1 MAEFREQFITVNDVK
16 LHVVEA
22 GPQDGEVVLFLH
34 GYPEFWYSWRK
45 QLNFFAD
52 KGYRAIAP
60 DQRGYNLS
68 DKPEG
73 IDAYQLDKL
82 AGDIAGL
89 IDALGVDQV
98 NLVGHDWGS
107 LVTWWTATR
116 YPEKLK
122 TITTINAPHPYVM
135 LDNLESSVG
144 QLLKSWYALF
154 YQIPGVPEQV
164 MSQDNFARLKAS
176 LLGSIPGSFTDE
188 DLTKHVEAW
197 SQPGALTN
205 MVNWYRALIQ
215 RRPERI
221 PGLKIPAPALVI
233 WGVHDIYLGQE
244 MASRNADLCMDCRI
258 VYFENNTHW
267 VVDEEP
273 DAINQLIL
281 EHVSR

>member
-52 KGYRAIAP
+52 KGYRTIAP

-116 YPEKLK
+116 YPE
-122 TITTINAPHPYVM
+122 N
-135 LDNLESSVG
+135 S
-144 QLLKSWYALF
+144 
-154 YQIPGVPEQV
+154 
-164 MSQDNFARLKAS
+164 RL
-176 LLGSIPGSFTDE
+176 
-188 DLTKHVEAW
+188 
-197 SQPGALTN
+197 
-205 MVNWYRALIQ
+205 
-215 RRPERI
+215 
-221 PGLKIPAPALVI
+221 
-233 WGVHDIYLGQE
+233 
-244 MASRNADLCMDCRI
+244 
-258 VYFENNTHW
+258 
-267 VVDEEP
+267 
-273 DAINQLIL
+273 
-281 EHVSR
+281 